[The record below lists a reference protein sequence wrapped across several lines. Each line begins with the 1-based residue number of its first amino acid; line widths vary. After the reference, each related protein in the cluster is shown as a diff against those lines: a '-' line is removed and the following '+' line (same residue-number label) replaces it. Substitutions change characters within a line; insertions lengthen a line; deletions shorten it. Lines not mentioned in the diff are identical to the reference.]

1 MHLSSGVD
9 SRTYDNGVQIRVWR
23 IFGYSNIFKYFPIQ
37 IFVCIIFVSFFIRIY
52 SNICLYHFLIQ
63 IYSDIRLYH
72 FFDTN
77 IFKRKNL
84 TCALKSPKVKWLKLF
99 THRLIYKEKL
109 LPLCCVNYVLTF
121 SCITHQNP
129 TSNIKSKI

>member
-1 MHLSSGVD
+1 MWQLCDCSKSTTDCSSKFLNILRFTKENLFLSMEEGVK
-9 SRTYDNGVQIRVWR
+9 NIR
-23 IFGYSNIFKYFPIQ
+23 IFEYIQ
-37 IFVCIIFVSFFIRIY
+37 IFSDT
-52 SNICLYHFLIQ
+52 NICLYHFLIQ

-99 THRLIYKEKL
+99 THRLIYKQNYF
-109 LPLCCVNYVLTF
+109 PLFVSTMF
-121 SCITHQNP
+121 
-129 TSNIKSKI
+129 